1 MLNVKNND
9 KTDKKNTDFFF
20 FFFKSRME
28 NLPSPSSFHRD
39 RLLSKSCGPGS
50 VKRKRKNGAVNKI
63 WSVRG
68 YASDP
73 SRRRLKF
80 SDWTLYMWTKK
91 LGLSGA
97 LDVSNDTKGPSA
109 PAVRSLNSTL
119 CSDLNL
125 NCFKCAVQ
133 RQSYRKYAKICCSNV
148 NKRNKKTTVSISL
161 QCLYSKVLRST
172 VDTVS
177 QTQE

>member
-1 MLNVKNND
+1 
-9 KTDKKNTDFFF
+9 
-20 FFFKSRME
+20 ME

-68 YASDP
+68 YALDP

-97 LDVSNDTKGPSA
+97 LDVSNDQHQLWGVWIQLCART
-109 PAVRSLNSTL
+109 ST
-119 CSDLNL
+119 ST
-125 NCFKCAVQ
+125 V
-133 RQSYRKYAKICCSNV
+133 SNV
-148 NKRNKKTTVSISL
+148 PSSAKVTVNMQRSAVATLTKETKKTTVSISL
-161 QCLYSKVLRST
+161 QCLYSKILRST